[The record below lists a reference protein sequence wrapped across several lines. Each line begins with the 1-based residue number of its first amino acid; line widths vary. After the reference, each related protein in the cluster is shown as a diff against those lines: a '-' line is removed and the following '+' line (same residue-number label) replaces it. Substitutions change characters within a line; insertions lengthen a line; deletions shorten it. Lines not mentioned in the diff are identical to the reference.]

1 MFVYIYLKICFR
13 SGKDYTFNDK
23 VFESEINL
31 KIKETDEFYSKM
43 LFKEALRTGF
53 FELQATRDKY
63 RELSLLDGMH
73 VDLILR

>member
-1 MFVYIYLKICFR
+1 
-13 SGKDYTFNDK
+13 
-23 VFESEINL
+23 
-31 KIKETDEFYSKM
+31 M

-53 FELQATRDKY
+53 FEFQATRDKY